1 VYVNNGGGTFAGRA
15 FSPGGVAPRVA
26 VSGASRFISFQGAHE
41 HPVLALYR
49 GGAWTVRDLTP
60 TAGPQRLLAV
70 TAARGLGT
78 VLAVSEGTD
87 RLYAVA
93 NP

>member
-1 VYVNNGGGTFAGRA
+1 MR
-15 FSPGGVAPRVA
+15 VAPSARVG
-26 VSGASRFISFQGAHE
+26 SHRGSRCPAPTRFVSFQGAHE

-49 GGAWTVRDLTP
+49 GGAWTVRNLTP

-93 NP
+93 NL